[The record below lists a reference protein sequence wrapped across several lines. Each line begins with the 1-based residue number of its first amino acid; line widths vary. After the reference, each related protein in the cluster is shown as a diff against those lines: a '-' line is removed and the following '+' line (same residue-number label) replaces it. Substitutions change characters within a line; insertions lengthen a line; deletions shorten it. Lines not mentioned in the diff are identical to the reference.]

1 MITVHFNHAK
11 RQLGVLKLLS
21 MSDGRIGRRINKLNE
36 GKSGTIFSLKQLLKK
51 IGDKTFE

>member
-11 RQLGVLKLLS
+11 RHLDILKLFS

-36 GKSGTIFSLKQLLKK
+36 QKNGTILSLKQLLKK

>member
-11 RQLGVLKLLS
+11 RHLDILKLLS
-21 MSDGRIGRRINKLNE
+21 MSDGRIERRINKLNE
-36 GKSGTIFSLKQLLKK
+36 QKNGTILSLKQLLKK